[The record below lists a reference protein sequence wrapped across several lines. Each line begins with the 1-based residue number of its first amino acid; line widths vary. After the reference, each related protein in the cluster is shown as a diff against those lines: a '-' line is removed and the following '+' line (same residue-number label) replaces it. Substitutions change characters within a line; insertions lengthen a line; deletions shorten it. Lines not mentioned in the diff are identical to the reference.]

1 MTQHDSLRIR
11 ELPDHE
17 RPRERLLHQ
26 GADRLSNSELL
37 AILLRTGTPNENVIQ
52 LATRLLARFDGLAGL
67 AQASATQLKEI
78 NGLGNA
84 KAAQILATVELAK
97 RLNQH
102 LPHEQPQVRNAA
114 QAVKLVQDMQSLKQ
128 EQVRIMLLDTAQHV
142 KAIRTM
148 TTGTVNAS
156 LIRIAELFRLP
167 IVEQCPAIILLHNHP
182 SGDPSPSA
190 DDRTITK
197 AVVAAGDMLDIDVV
211 DHIIIGNG
219 TWYSFREA
227 GRLR

>member
-1 MTQHDSLRIR
+1 MTQRDLLRIR

-17 RPRERLLHQ
+17 RPRERLLQQ

-37 AILLRTGTPNENVIQ
+37 AILLRTGTPSENVIQ
-52 LATRLLARFDGLAGL
+52 LATRLLARFDGLPGL
-67 AQASATQLKEI
+67 ADASATQLKDI
-78 NGLGNA
+78 KGLGDA

-102 LPHEQPQVRNAA
+102 LPHEQPQIRNAT
-114 QAVKLVQDMQSLKQ
+114 QAVNLVQDMQGLKQ

-148 TTGTVNAS
+148 STGTVNAS
-156 LIRIAELFRLP
+156 LIRVAELFRPP
-167 IVEQCPAIILLHNHP
+167 IVEHCPAIILFHNHP

-190 DDRTITK
+190 DDMDITK